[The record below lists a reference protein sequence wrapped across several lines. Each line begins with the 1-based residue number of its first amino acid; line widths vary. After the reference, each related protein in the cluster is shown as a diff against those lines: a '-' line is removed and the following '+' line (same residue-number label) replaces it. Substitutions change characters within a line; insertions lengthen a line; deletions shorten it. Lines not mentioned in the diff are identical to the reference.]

1 VHNIPYQNFCTIV
14 PNWNTKKSPPGRFQ
28 VDAAY
33 VQTLLEKCDNANGL
47 EEVVADMVI
56 NSPAVGS
63 KGKKGSAGERRMDEL
78 NMALEEV
85 CGSCSMVSDFAD
97 RILQRIGPEVEIFW
111 KRMGQVTVAKAL
123 NDEDY
128 WEASKDEMTPEEA
141 LAGMRNLVAM
151 KRAAG
156 LRLMF
161 VQGDGTGKGYQEWK

>member
-1 VHNIPYQNFCTIV
+1 
-14 PNWNTKKSPPGRFQ
+14 
-28 VDAAY
+28 
-33 VQTLLEKCDNANGL
+33 
-47 EEVVADMVI
+47 
-56 NSPAVGS
+56 
-63 KGKKGSAGERRMDEL
+63 
-78 NMALEEV
+78 LEEV